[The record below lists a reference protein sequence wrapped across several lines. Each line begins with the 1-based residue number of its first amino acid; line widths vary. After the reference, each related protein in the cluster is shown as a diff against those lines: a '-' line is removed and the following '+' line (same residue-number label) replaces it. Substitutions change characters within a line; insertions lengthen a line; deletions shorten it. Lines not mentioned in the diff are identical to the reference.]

1 MFDQFLLVLKEQE
14 PIISSIVGLT
24 TMLAAIWGVVQLMF
38 IASKNKTAV
47 DAAQKPATT
56 NPSAR
61 AGPLRTVLDLGLT
74 SYSELEELVSVRTIN
89 TAALCLIMINLCW
102 VIAGLF
108 VEGMIILTVVN
119 GITFLSFLMVLVLQG
134 TDRSESAKWLF
145 ISSLIIYWVV
155 IMVVAGKFRGIEYFF
170 PGLIIFPVLLFSKQ
184 HKRGKFLALIFM
196 SAAFFAAVAL
206 QNRYEAQLLIS
217 ESFFNVAYYMNVVL
231 LGTTLYLLVNFYN
244 NFAASN
250 FHDLEQQK
258 SRTDE
263 LVNSLLP
270 AYVAERVRD
279 HESTVADWHSEATV
293 LFATISGFET
303 LYHRVSAVQLVE
315 LLSDVFN
322 QFDELIKK
330 YNIDKVNTLGTN
342 YVVATGIGEDEDEE
356 TDHAAIAMFALD
368 ALELVRKFSQTVNH
382 PFSFRAG
389 ISTGQVISGVI
400 GDARPCFDIW
410 GETVELANSM
420 RDTAVSN
427 SIVVNEPAYWRLREN
442 YDFAVTDEP
451 VASYLLLKRK
461 TV

>member
-14 PIISSIVGLT
+14 PLISSIVGLT

-38 IASKNKTAV
+38 LANKNNTTIETAPE
-47 DAAQKPATT
+47 AILTYQG
-56 NPSAR
+56 SG
-61 AGPLRTVLDLGLT
+61 AGPLRTLLDLGIT
-74 SYSELEELVSVRTIN
+74 RYSELEELVSVRTIN
-89 TAALCLIMINLCW
+89 TATLCLILITLCW

-108 VEGMIILTVVN
+108 VEGMIILTIVN
-119 GITFLSFLMVLVLQG
+119 GIAFLSFLMVLVMHG
-134 TDRSESAKWLF
+134 ADRSEPAKWLF
-145 ISSLIIYWVV
+145 VFSITIYWAIV
-155 IMVVAGKFRGIEYFF
+155 MVVVGKFHGIEYFF
-170 PGLIIFPVLLFSKQ
+170 PTLLIFPVLLFSKQ
-184 HKRGKFLALIFM
+184 HTKGKLFAILFM
-196 SAAFFAAVAL
+196 AAAFLAAVAL
-206 QNRYEAQLLIS
+206 QERFEARVLIS
-217 ESFFNVAYYMNVVL
+217 ESFFPVAYYMNVIL
-231 LGTTLYLLVNFYN
+231 LGATLYLLVNFYN

-250 FHDLEQQK
+250 FHDLERQK

-270 AYVAERVRD
+270 AYVADRVRD

-315 LLSDVFN
+315 MLSEVFN

-342 YVVATGIGEDEDEE
+342 YVVATGIGESEDEE

-368 ALELVRKFSQTVNH
+368 ALEVVKQFSQTVNH

-427 SIVVNEPAYWRLREN
+427 SIVVNEPAYWRLRES
-442 YDFAVTDEP
+442 YEFAVTDET

-461 TV
+461 TE